1 MSDDEPGRV
10 PHPVKMNAPET
21 VPGVAVAEEGTV
33 MLDGP
38 DGVAI
43 TMTSPAAI
51 ETGRRLIAAGEE
63 AARQIAATHR

>member
-1 MSDDEPGRV
+1 MTDSIKPSV
-10 PHPVKMNAPET
+10 PEA
-21 VPGVAVAEEGTV
+21 VPGVAVAESGTV

-43 TMTSPAAI
+43 AMTSDAAI

-63 AARQIAATHR
+63 AARQRGQRDD